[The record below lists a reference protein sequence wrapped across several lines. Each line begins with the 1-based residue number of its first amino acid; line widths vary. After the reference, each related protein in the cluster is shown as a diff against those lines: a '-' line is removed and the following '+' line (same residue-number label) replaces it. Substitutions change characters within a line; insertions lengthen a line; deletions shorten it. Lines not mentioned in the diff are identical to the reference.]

1 MSETKFTI
9 SVSGDP
15 ASQGSHAIMNG
26 RIVQVNSKK
35 HKAWRTAI
43 VSEVISAL
51 PEGWEPIDE
60 PVELIV
66 NFYMPKPASVKRPL
80 PSVSP
85 DLDKLVRSVG
95 DALAI
100 AGVYTDDSRI
110 VRISARKLY
119 AQGIEPGATIAVR
132 TIYDTPTEQK

>member
-9 SVSGDP
+9 SVTGDP

-35 HKAWRTAI
+35 HKAWRSVI
-43 VSEVISAL
+43 VSEAISAL
-51 PEGWEPIDE
+51 PENWEPLDE

-66 NFYMPKPASVKRPL
+66 NFYMPRGKSVTRAT
-80 PSVSP
+80 PSVAP
-85 DLDKLVRSVG
+85 DLDKLVRAVG

-119 AQGIEPGATIAVR
+119 AQGIEPGATISVR
-132 TIYDTPTEQK
+132 TVYDTPTE

>member
-1 MSETKFTI
+1 MAEVSF

-43 VSEVISAL
+43 VNEVIATL
-51 PEGWEPIDE
+51 PADWEPIDG
-60 PVELIV
+60 PCELIV
-66 NFYMPKPASVKRPL
+66 MFYLPKPATVKRSA
-80 PSVSP
+80 PSVAP
-85 DLDKLVRSVG
+85 DLDKLVRSIG

-110 VRISARKLY
+110 TRISARKLY
-119 AQGIEPGATIAVR
+119 AQGIEPGASIVVKTI
-132 TIYDTPTEQK
+132 E

>member
-1 MSETKFTI
+1 MAE
-9 SVSGDP
+9 VSFSITGDP
-15 ASQGSHAIMNG
+15 ASQGSHAIMQG

-43 VSEVISAL
+43 VNEVIATL
-51 PEGWEPIDE
+51 PPDWEPIDG
-60 PVELIV
+60 PCELIV
-66 NFYMPKPASVKRPL
+66 NFYMLKPASVKRSS

-110 VRISARKLY
+110 TRISARKLY
-119 AQGIEPGATIAVR
+119 AQGIEPGATITVKAL
-132 TIYDTPTEQK
+132 D

>member
-1 MSETKFTI
+1 MAEVSF
-9 SVSGDP
+9 SVCGDP

-35 HKAWRTAI
+35 HKAWRSAI
-43 VSEVISAL
+43 VNEVIATL
-51 PEGWEPIDE
+51 PADWEPIDG
-60 PVELIV
+60 PCELIV
-66 NFYMPKPASVKRPL
+66 NFYMAKPASVKRSA
-80 PSVSP
+80 PSVAP

-110 VRISARKLY
+110 TRISARKLY
-119 AQGIEPGATIAVR
+119 AQGIEPGASIVVKS
-132 TIYDTPTEQK
+132 IE